1 MEKLVNN
8 IMNVAVV
15 ILSLSGVIACSEIEA
30 LKPDSKIIITGNG
43 GNTGNGGYPQD
54 HHFHINEVLT
64 LTSASSNDATMYGI
78 LNSIPEV
85 NTIFN
90 QIAGPLRPLNYRLSL
105 DITNMSASNVFS
117 TVPMVLEVNVPDLG
131 RQIYFTSSSATVEIE
146 QDPANSNVYEITYG
160 FSEGIQIY
168 ISLIRNYVMLNSPWE
183 VRVSGSY
190 VAEDLSNVAGPI
202 GSVIA
207 QDAQLK

>member
-1 MEKLVNN
+1 MEKLVNS

-15 ILSLSGVIACSEIEA
+15 VLSLSGVIACSEIEA

-43 GNTGNGGYPQD
+43 GNNGGYPQD
-54 HHFHINEVLT
+54 HHFHINEVLN
-64 LTSASSNDATMYGI
+64 LNSTSPNDATMYGI

-85 NTIFN
+85 NAIFT
-90 QIAGPLRPLNYRLSL
+90 QIAGPMRPLNYRLSL
-105 DITNMSASNVFS
+105 DITNLTSTSILT

-131 RQIYFTSSSATVEIE
+131 RQIYFTSSSATVEVE
-146 QDPANSNVYEITYG
+146 QDPSNSNIYDITYG
-160 FSEGIQIY
+160 FSNGVHIY
-168 ISLIRNYVMLNSPWE
+168 ISLIRNYVMLSSPWE
-183 VRVSGSY
+183 VVVSGSY